1 MKIYNT
7 LTKKVEKFIPH
18 NDKEVTMYTCGP
30 TVYNYAHIGNLRTYL
45 FEDFLEKGLNYLGYN
60 VKRVMNITDVGHI
73 VHDAD
78 TGEDKMS
85 NSAKKEGK
93 TAQEIAEFYTEKFL
107 EDLDKM
113 NIKRPEIIE
122 KATSHIND
130 YIHVIET
137 LLEKG
142 YAYQAGGNVYFDISK
157 IPNYYEL
164 SGRTEENQKI
174 AVRDDVSH
182 DLYKKNPYDFVLWFT
197 KSKFED
203 QEQKWDSPWGVGY
216 PGWHIECSTLAS
228 LYLGEYLDLH
238 CGGVDLIFPHHT
250 NEIAQSEAYFGHKWC
265 NYWVHGEYLNDETGK
280 MSKSKG
286 EFLTLSLLESKKYL
300 PLAYRYFCLG
310 SHYRKQLVF
319 SYDALNQA
327 QNTYLKLKNKVL
339 SLKDEGNILSDKVKL
354 YEEKFKDAINN
365 DLNTSLMLTL
375 VYEVLKDKEL
385 NDLTKKEIIKSFDKV
400 LGLDLLKKEEIKLDI
415 DEKYI
420 LDKIEERRKAKEN
433 KDYLLADKIRE
444 ELLNKN
450 VRLIDAKDNT
460 TYEIINL

>member
-319 SYDALNQA
+319 SYDALTQA

-400 LGLDLLKKEEIKLDI
+400 LGLDLLKKEKIKLDI

-450 VRLIDAKDNT
+450 VRLIDTKDNT